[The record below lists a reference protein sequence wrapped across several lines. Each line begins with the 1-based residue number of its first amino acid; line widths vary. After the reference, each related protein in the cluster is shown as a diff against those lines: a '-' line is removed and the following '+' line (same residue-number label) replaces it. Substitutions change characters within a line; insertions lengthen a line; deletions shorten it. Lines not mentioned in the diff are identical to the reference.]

1 MRRIYLDHTA
11 TTPMDPR
18 VLEAMLPYF
27 SDTFGNASSVHAFG
41 REARQALE
49 RAREVIARAIGA
61 APGEILFTSG
71 GTESDNAAIR
81 GVALAHR
88 AKRRILTTRAE
99 HHAVLESCEALRQE
113 GWDVLTLPVD
123 ATGAVDPGAIRGA
136 VNPETALISVMHA
149 NNEVGTVSRIDE
161 IAAIARA
168 AGVPLHTDAVQS
180 LGKIPVNVHDLGVDL
195 LSLSAHKIYGPKGI
209 GALYIRKG
217 TALERIL
224 HGGGQE
230 RGRRPGTENVAL
242 AVGFGRAVELAE
254 QEREKESDR
263 LRGLRDAL
271 EARLRELF
279 PDMIVNGDPSRRLPH
294 VLSISFNSSKRTL
307 QGEML
312 LVNMDLAGIAA
323 SSGSA
328 CTSGSIQPSHVLL
341 AMGRDVATARATLR
355 FSFGRSNTLEDVSD
369 VAEALRTVVERM
381 SR

>member
-61 APGEILFTSG
+61 EPGEMLFTSG

-294 VLSISFNSSKRTL
+294 VLSISFDSSKRTL